1 MKRTWCALFL
11 LAGLGG
17 PGLRAQELCHWNTDH
32 RFFRLNGDE
41 GSEFVNLFIHDGGF
55 VWTNY
60 AVGGTVT
67 VQSALWLDDN
77 SWVSMEHLKVPISEP
92 FQFWQYSDPTCVART
107 GQTNSYL
114 EGDDGDLE
122 PGHTWPDRFTVQAD
136 TNLVV
141 DNLTGLMWARN
152 ADSGHNNWDFM
163 VSAVYWSVAPGDYED
178 WRLPT
183 VRELE
188 SLLDLKRV
196 LPALPA
202 GHPFNNVQLNYWTS
216 TSDAADTNRAWVVS
230 LGDGTIARWNRT
242 NTSPHAWAV
251 RAHTTGKMPVP
262 RTGQTNSIVLGD
274 DGHLRP
280 GVPWPIPRFTVMT
293 DTNLVFDNLF
303 GRMWVRSLGMT
314 PVADWHSAVSY
325 CSGLAFGGYADW
337 RLPSRREA
345 WSLIDFGNAS
355 FLPEGHPFNGL
366 HETFFWTSSTYR
378 ADTTRAWGIEGGHLG
393 AHIKIDIGGGIWP
406 VRGDW

>member
-1 MKRTWCALFL
+1 MKRILYALFL
-11 LAGLGG
+11 LAG
-17 PGLRAQELCHWNTDH
+17 PGVPVAPAQELCHWNTDH
-32 RFFRLNGDE
+32 RFFRLDGDA
-41 GSEFVNLFIHDGGF
+41 GSEIGNLFIHDGGL

-77 SWVSMEHLKVPISEP
+77 SWISMEHLKVPISEP
-92 FQFWQYSDPTCVART
+92 IQFWQYSDPTCIAQT
-107 GQTNSYL
+107 GQTNSYHP
-114 EGDDGDLE
+114 GDDGDLE
-122 PGHTWPDRFTVQAD
+122 PGHTWPERFTVQAD

-152 ADSGHNNWDFM
+152 ADSGHNNWGFM
-163 VSAVYWSVAPGDYED
+163 VSAVYWSVEPGGHED

-202 GHPFNNVQLNYWTS
+202 GHPFNNVQLIYWTS
-216 TSDAADTNRAWVVS
+216 TSDAADTNRAWVVNV
-230 LGDGTIARWNRT
+230 GEGTIARWVRT

-251 RAHTTGKMPVP
+251 RSFTTGKMPVP
-262 RTGQTNSIVLGD
+262 RTGQTNSLVPGD
-274 DGHLRP
+274 DGHLQP
-280 GVPWPIPRFTVMT
+280 GVAWPVPRFTVMT

-303 GRMWVRSLGMT
+303 GRMWPRGFINATMSWD
-314 PVADWHSAVSY
+314 VAVDFCSAFS
-325 CSGLAFGGYADW
+325 FGGYDDW

-345 WSLIDFGNAS
+345 WSLIDFGS
-355 FLPEGHPFNGL
+355 PTFLPAGHPFYS
-366 HETFFWTSSTYR
+366 EPESPFWTGSTYR
-378 ADTTRAWGIEGGHLG
+378 LDTDRAWGCEGGYLG
-393 AHIKIDIGGGIWP
+393 AYLKSNDGGGVWP
-406 VRGDW
+406 VRGAW